1 MIIRTLWYS
10 YQSFMG
16 QLGVKE
22 WDKKTNGRSLGK
34 VRMSDH
40 KDGITVDVELF
51 PWFLV
56 SCVMRASWLGLPP
69 ELFTVFF
76 SQDSNV
82 CPNLLL
88 HKLPWSS
95 WIWST
100 RWNSI
105 HTYTNYIWQCCGRHD
120 TALCI
125 HNYLGL
131 SKWPMT
137 DDDPRLC
144 GTECLGGEQEA
155 SLGSAREWK
164 TNQAGFALPVSQL
177 CRFCWSFVFCC
188 LLHMTGM
195 MNASKTWELRHEL
208 SNRVCAKFTVC
219 LTVIFSCCLN
229 TFDRQIQKWKA
240 LRLWGENWEVGRS
253 QFPASLSSCSV
264 ASDLKSQQDQQSLRW
279 VWINTYENTIFSG
292 MNIHLPA
299 ILMWTTGVQ
308 GFDTLP
314 GGILVQAWAPLGGST
329 GGISK
334 RAQQL
339 CGEIGKKYGKSWA
352 QAWCLMGQGRW
363 CPGVFPTGKST
374 MTGESIAFFAVFLGA
389 IFSTFM
395 YKSNN
400 S

>member
-1 MIIRTLWYS
+1 MIIRTLWYF

-40 KDGITVDVELF
+40 QDGITVEIELF

-125 HNYLGL
+125 YIPWIIQMANDWW
-131 SKWPMT
+131 SKAMWNRMSWRRTRSVPGFCKRMKNT
-137 DDDPRLC
+137 YFYGIYPLVN
-144 GTECLGGEQEA
+144 QNIY
-155 SLGSAREWK
+155 WK
-164 TNQAGFALPVSQL
+164 LPFIVVFPIEHGDSSGFGLPVSQL

-195 MNASKTWELRHEL
+195 MNASKTWELGREL

-229 TFDRQIQKWKA
+229 TFDRQITAKVIQKWKA

-264 ASDLKSQQDQQSLRW
+264 ASDLKSQQDHQSLRW
-279 VWINTYENTIFSG
+279 VWINTY
-292 MNIHLPA
+292 
-299 ILMWTTGVQ
+299 
-308 GFDTLP
+308 
-314 GGILVQAWAPLGGST
+314 
-329 GGISK
+329 
-334 RAQQL
+334 
-339 CGEIGKKYGKSWA
+339 
-352 QAWCLMGQGRW
+352 
-363 CPGVFPTGKST
+363 
-374 MTGESIAFFAVFLGA
+374 
-389 IFSTFM
+389 
-395 YKSNN
+395 
-400 S
+400 